1 MGSKKYYIYT
11 YRDGA
16 GGGKRWILAENEM
29 QALANLLEFLKK
41 YHPFR
46 HYKIELEQVMPA

>member
-1 MGSKKYYIYT
+1 MESKKYYIYT
-11 YRDGA
+11 YRDGS
-16 GGGKRWILAENEM
+16 GGGKRYILADNEL

-46 HYKIELEQVMPA
+46 HYKIELENVMPA

>member
-1 MGSKKYYIYT
+1 MDSKKYYIYT

-16 GGGKRWILAENEM
+16 GGGKRWILADNEL

-41 YHPFR
+41 YHPTR

>member
-1 MGSKKYYIYT
+1 MESRKYYIYT

-29 QALANLLEFLKK
+29 QALVNLLEFLKK
-41 YHPFR
+41 HHPFR

>member
-1 MGSKKYYIYT
+1 MESKKYYIYI

-16 GGGKRWILAENEM
+16 GGGKRWILAENEL
-29 QALANLLEFLKK
+29 QALVNLLEFLKK
-41 YHPFR
+41 HHPFR

>member
-1 MGSKKYYIYT
+1 MKYFVFT

-16 GGGKRWILAENEM
+16 GGGKRYILAENKLE
-29 QALANLLEFLKK
+29 ALARLLEFLKK
-41 YHPFR
+41 YHPYR

>member
-1 MGSKKYYIYT
+1 MESRKYYIYT
-11 YRDGA
+11 YRDGS
-16 GGGKRWILAENEM
+16 GGGKRNILADNEL

>member
-1 MGSKKYYIYT
+1 VESKKYYIYT

-16 GGGKRWILAENEM
+16 SGGKRWILAENEM
-29 QALANLLEFLKK
+29 QALANLLEFLKR

-46 HYKIELEQVMPA
+46 YYKIELEQVMPA